1 MRAAKSRVMLK
12 TRPNFAL
19 VGPTLWNLTG
29 NEISGS
35 INEASPTTEPQE
47 YIWWR
52 SLRGCWQPCIDNK
65 GRQEESP
72 VLRPSD
78 IPVAF
83 LVYLEP
89 IERVWWLQMSFF
101 PNVLAVFEGPLRWCG
116 KREEGQR
123 QEKTT
128 YNFWLRRWSC
138 MPYTHYECFE
148 AVAYK
153 NSRWEI
159 GLYFAICRREA
170 AVPCISIDRRLQTTS
185 PSSLWRRCYT
195 VARTRRNCCHV
206 PTSWQLVRYCA

>member
-1 MRAAKSRVMLK
+1 MLK
-12 TRPNFAL
+12 FCDRN
-19 VGPTLWNLTG
+19 
-29 NEISGS
+29 
-35 INEASPTTEPQE
+35 
-47 YIWWR
+47 
-52 SLRGCWQPCIDNK
+52 
-65 GRQEESP
+65 
-72 VLRPSD
+72 
-78 IPVAF
+78 AF

-101 PNVLAVFEGPLRWCG
+101 QMPYNWIWGATSMVR
-116 KREEGQR
+116 KEEGKR

-128 YNFWLRRWSC
+128 SNFWLRRWSC

-185 PSSLWRRCYT
+185 LSSLWKPCYT
-195 VARTRRNCCHV
+195 VARTRSNCYT
-206 PTSWQLVRYCA
+206 TSQQADNSFVIARSLVNSIYPNDVKLVYFLNT